1 MYVGSFGSCKGVN
14 EEQKPSLL
22 SSPRHVPGDLEEAT
36 GEIMSTPGTVLLSSE
51 EKRQECW

>member
-1 MYVGSFGSCKGVN
+1 MYVGSFGSCKGAN

-36 GEIMSTPGTVLLSSE
+36 GEIMSTPGAVLLSSE
-51 EKRQECW
+51 ECW